1 MALSCNALAAVFH
14 SARQHA
20 CRQRGRIYAVSA
32 RSEVDLSVQIGSLR
46 FSNPIIA
53 ASGTFGYG
61 VEFADL
67 VDLNALG
74 GIVTKGLS
82 LEPMEGAPA
91 PRICETPSGM
101 LNAVGLQNVGV
112 REFVAEKLPEL
123 RKYRTH
129 TICNVFGHTISEY
142 AEVIRV
148 LNDAEGIS
156 AYELNVSCPNTDAGG
171 IAFGVD
177 PAVLSRVVELA
188 KANSTRPV
196 WVKLSPNVT
205 DIRVM
210 AKAAEIAGADALTVA
225 NTYPAMAVD
234 IKTNRSRL
242 GRLTGGLSGPAIKPI
257 TLRLVFDSAHSV
269 QVPVIGLGGI
279 ESSTDVLEYLAVG
292 ATAIQIGTATFSSP
306 SAILEIL
313 EAFRN
318 QFLASKVDNVK
329 DLTNVLGRFDY

>member
-1 MALSCNALAAVFH
+1 
-14 SARQHA
+14 
-20 CRQRGRIYAVSA
+20 VSA

-61 VEFADL
+61 VEFAHL
-67 VDLNALG
+67 VDLNSLG
-74 GIVTKGLS
+74 GVVTKGLS
-82 LEPMEGAPA
+82 LEPMAGAPA

-112 REFVAEKLPEL
+112 RAFVADKLPEL

-129 TICNVFGHTISEY
+129 IVCNVFGHTISEY
-142 AEVIRV
+142 AEVIEV

-156 AYELNVSCPNTDAGG
+156 AYELNVSCSNTDAGG

-188 KANSTRPV
+188 KSTATRPV

-210 AKAAEIAGADALTVA
+210 AKAADLSGADALTVA

-257 TLRLVFDSAHSV
+257 TLRLVFESSHAA

-279 ESSTDVLEYLAVG
+279 ESAEDVVEYLAVG
-292 ATAIQIGTATFSSP
+292 AAAVQIGTATFADP
-306 SAILEIL
+306 KAILGIL
-313 EAFRN
+313 DGFRKH
-318 QFLASKVDNVK
+318 FLASKAKSVK
-329 DLTNVLGRFDY
+329 DLTDVLGQSDY